1 MPRERARQCLR
12 VDSLTKEE
20 YASYFHHMDNLVYAR
35 SALEFAF
42 ERGMEEGMK
51 QGIEECIKQGKE
63 EGRSETLRT
72 VVQSLIAN
80 GMTPPVIART
90 LHLKQEEV
98 DHLLEE

>member
-1 MPRERARQCLR
+1 M
-12 VDSLTKEE
+12 KEGIKQ
-20 YASYFHHMDNLVYAR
+20 
-35 SALEFAF
+35 
-42 ERGMEEGMK
+42 GMEK
-51 QGIEECIKQGKE
+51 GIEKGKE
-63 EGRSETLRT
+63 EGRSEMLRT